1 METSRRD
8 VLAIA
13 AATVTLPVLQSA
25 LGALQATHAQTA
37 GARGAAPLEPGW
49 FTTTLKP
56 AALKDNEFTAIP
68 NRPAIVLSRAGKEV
82 AALSTKCTHKGCTI
96 RPRAAAKVITCACH
110 NSQFNLDGTVAKGDA
125 SGPLPRYAIR
135 TNAAGFIE
143 IDPGQTPAADANDY
157 KLTLP

>member
-13 AATVTLPVLQSA
+13 AATITLPMLQSA
-25 LGALQATHAQTA
+25 LGNLQTAHAQA
-37 GARGAAPLEPGW
+37 GGNGGAAPIEPGW

-56 AALKDNEFTAIP
+56 AALKDNEFAAIP
-68 NRPAIVLSRAGKEV
+68 NRPAVILSRAGKEV
-82 AALSTKCTHKGCTI
+82 AALSSKCTHKGCTI
-96 RPRAAAKVITCACH
+96 RPRAAAKVLTCACH

-125 SGPLPRYAIR
+125 AGPLPRYAIR

-143 IDPGQTPAADANDY
+143 IDPGQTPAAEAAEY